1 MAFGYPSM
9 PNYYQPGSYYQPQ
22 PMPDQLAQLR
32 QAAMQPVQQPP
43 QTGMIWVQGETG
55 AKSYLMAPGNT
66 LPLWD
71 SESQTIYIKS
81 VDASG
86 MPSMRVLDYTERTT
100 TPRQAAPAAPAEQYV
115 TRAELDALSA
125 RVDALAAKPASK
137 SVSKPAKEVSADA

>member
-1 MAFGYPSM
+1 M
-9 PNYYQPGSYYQPQ
+9 
-22 PMPDQLAQLR
+22 
-32 QAAMQPVQQPP
+32 QQPP

-100 TPRQAAPAAPAEQYV
+100 TPRQAAPVAPAEQYV

-125 RVDALAAKPASK
+125 RVDALMPKPT
-137 SVSKPAKEVSADA
+137 KEEVVNA

>member
-1 MAFGYPSM
+1 MAFGYPGA
-9 PNYYQPGSYYQPQ
+9 PNYYQPGGYYQPQ

-86 MPSMRVLDYTERTT
+86 MPSMRVLDYTERTI
-100 TPRQAAPAAPAEQYV
+100 TPRQAAPVAPAEQYV

-125 RVDALAAKPASK
+125 RVDALMPKPT
-137 SVSKPAKEVSADA
+137 KEEVVNA

>member
-1 MAFGYPSM
+1 MAFGYPGM

-86 MPSMRVLDYTERTT
+86 MPSMRVLDYTERTA
-100 TPRQAAPAAPAEQYV
+100 TPRQAAHVAPAEQYV

-125 RVDALAAKPASK
+125 RVDALMPKPT
-137 SVSKPAKEVSADA
+137 KEEVVNA

>member
-1 MAFGYPSM
+1 MAFGYPGA
-9 PNYYQPGSYYQPQ
+9 PNYYQPGGYYQPQ

-86 MPSMRVLDYTERTT
+86 MPSMRVLDYTERTI
-100 TPRQAAPAAPAEQYV
+100 TPRQAAPVAPTEQYV

-125 RVDALAAKPASK
+125 RVDALMPKPT
-137 SVSKPAKEVSADA
+137 KEEVVNA

>member
-1 MAFGYPSM
+1 MAFGYPGM

-100 TPRQAAPAAPAEQYV
+100 TPRQAAPVASAEQYV

-125 RVDALAAKPASK
+125 RVDALMPKPT
-137 SVSKPAKEVSADA
+137 KEEVTNA